1 MTEYEKQAEDFLKE
15 CNAVMDIK
23 FDGLEKPNWDDK
35 KHAAYDCTITT
46 PHGKMD
52 VRFYDSSIN
61 TEFLTMSVSDYLKKY
76 HKLVDVNPFDIR
88 YRKAAT
94 ELKRKKQEAIP
105 TSYDIL
111 ACLNKYDVGT
121 MDDFMSEFGYEIKCV
136 EDMTDFINTYNAV
149 VKEYQD
155 ICRCFTD
162 EQIEKLREIQ

>member
-61 TEFLTMSVSDYLKKY
+61 TEFLTMSV
-76 HKLVDVNPFDIR
+76 R
-88 YRKAAT
+88 
-94 ELKRKKQEAIP
+94 EAIP
-105 TSYDIL
+105 SSYDIL
-111 ACLNKYDVGT
+111 SCLNKYDVGT
-121 MDDFMSEFGYEIKCV
+121 MDDFMSEFGCEIKCV
-136 EDMTDFINTYNAV
+136 KDMTDFINTYNAV